1 MGLAKMV
8 LRRLALG
15 VLTLLLVSIVVF
27 TATQALTGDTA
38 RAILGREATP
48 ERLTALRE
56 QLGLNRPKTTQYYSW
71 LKGVAVGDLGTSLAQ
86 GTSVTSVLSFRLKNS
101 AILVLMAAFISV
113 PLSILIG
120 AWSAYRRDGPFD
132 VTHSIVSL
140 ILASLPEFVI
150 GILLIMLFSTQV
162 LHLFPAVSRLPAGS
176 SAWTQPDRLVLPVLA
191 LVLSVQPYI
200 SRILRASMIDVLES
214 DYVQMARLK
223 GLKERNVVVRHALP
237 NGLAPA
243 VQATAISLAWLA
255 GGVVV
260 IEYLFA
266 FPGIGSLYVDAIGSR
281 DLPVVQAITMI
292 IAALYIGLNL
302 AADIITILINP
313 RLRTS
318 LQ

>member
-1 MGLAKMV
+1 VGLAKLV

-15 VLTLLLVSIVVF
+15 VLTLFLVSLVVF
-27 TATQALTGDTA
+27 GATQALTGDTA
-38 RAILGREATP
+38 RAILGKEATP
-48 ERLTALRE
+48 ERLTTLRE
-56 QLGLNRPKTTQYYSW
+56 QLGLNRSKTTQYLSW
-71 LKGVAVGDLGTSLAQ
+71 LKGVTVGDLGTSLAQ
-86 GTSVTSVLSFRLKNS
+86 GTSVTSALSFRLRNS
-101 AILVLMAAFISV
+101 AVLVLVAALISV

-120 AWSAYRRDGPFD
+120 AWSAYRRDRPFD
-132 VTHSIVSL
+132 VSHSIVSL
-140 ILASLPEFVI
+140 TLASLPEFVI
-150 GILLIMLFSTQV
+150 GILLIILLSTQV
-162 LHLFPAVSRLPAGS
+162 FHIFPAISRIPSGS
-176 SAWTQPDRLVLPVLA
+176 SAWNQPDRLVLPVLA

-214 DYVQMARLK
+214 DYIQMARLK
-223 GLKERNVVVRHALP
+223 GLKEWTVVAWHALP

-266 FPGIGSLYVDAIGSR
+266 FPGIGSLYVDAIANR

-302 AADIITILINP
+302 VADIITILISP

-318 LQ
+318 LR